1 MIDNDTKRRFL
12 EELEK
17 AGNIL
22 IACQKVGISRATFYR
37 WKEADK
43 EFKKKAARAE
53 RLGRESSNDIAEY
66 GLLKG
71 AKEGKIEHIK
81 YLLSHNS
88 KRYKPKKSD
97 KFIIEHR
104 SGSKTPPAPEITFE
118 DLIDKQ
124 KRWNAEISRQERER
138 VEKMGPIPLKPDG
151 TEITDEELAQ
161 YTSYIMEYQ
170 RKKRLED
177 KDNQ

>member
-1 MIDNDTKRRFL
+1 MIDDTSKIDL
-12 EELEK
+12 LKELEK

-37 WKEADK
+37 WKETDK
-43 EFKKKAARAE
+43 VFKKNTVRAE

-97 KFIIEHR
+97 KFIIEHV
-104 SGSKTPPAPEITFE
+104 SGSKAPKESDRTLE
-118 DLIDKQ
+118 DLIDEQ
-124 KRWNAEISRQERER
+124 NAWNAEI
-138 VEKMGPIPLKPDG
+138 
-151 TEITDEELAQ
+151 ELA
-161 YTSYIMEYQ
+161 E
-170 RKKRLED
+170 RKAKERLGGEE
-177 KDNQ
+177 NI